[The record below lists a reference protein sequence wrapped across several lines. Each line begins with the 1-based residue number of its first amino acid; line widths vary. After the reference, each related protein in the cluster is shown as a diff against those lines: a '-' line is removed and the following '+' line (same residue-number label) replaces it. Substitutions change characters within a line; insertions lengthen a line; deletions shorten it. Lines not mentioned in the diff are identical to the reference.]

1 VTSVTRDD
9 LPLGGA
15 PHFRHAAEAI
25 RRALP
30 SATVEMLTPDFQGD
44 EAALQHIADAPMAV
58 FNHNMETVA
67 SLFPAIRPQADYR
80 RSLGVLR
87 RLREW
92 RPESMTKS
100 GFMLGLG
107 ETADEVKRLLDD
119 LCTSGV
125 MAVIIGQYLRP
136 RLAKTPVV
144 RYAHPDEFIAWRD
157 RALSMG
163 FRYVASAPLVRSSYH
178 ADSFTAD

>member
-1 VTSVTRDD
+1 
-9 LPLGGA
+9 
-15 PHFRHAAEAI
+15 
-25 RRALP
+25 
-30 SATVEMLTPDFQGD
+30 
-44 EAALQHIADAPMAV
+44 
-58 FNHNMETVA
+58 
-67 SLFPAIRPQADYR
+67 
-80 RSLGVLR
+80 
-87 RLREW
+87 
-92 RPESMTKS
+92 MTKS